1 MSLSQKCQ
9 YAVRAVLELSKFHG
23 EGPVRIQHI
32 AETQNVP
39 QRFLENILNEMRST
53 GIVESRRGA
62 KGGYL
67 LKVNPAEL
75 SVGDVIRYID
85 GPLKQVVCIA
95 PSTTEPCEMGDNC
108 VLSEIWAQGQKALE
122 EIYDHAMFNDLALAD
137 IKLKESGVLNY
148 CI

>member
-9 YAVRAVLELSKFHG
+9 YAVRAVLELSKFYG

-32 AETQNVP
+32 AETQNIP

-67 LKVNPAEL
+67 LKVDPAEL
-75 SVGDVIRYID
+75 SIGQVIRYID
-85 GPLKQVVCIA
+85 GPLKQVACITS
-95 PSTTEPCEMGDNC
+95 STSEECELKDNC
-108 VLSEIWAQGQKALE
+108 VLSDIWSQGQKALE
-122 EIYDHAMFNDLALAD
+122 EIYDNAMFDQLAAAD
-137 IKLKESGVLNY
+137 TKLKETGVLNY